1 MKYLAIIFL
10 FFITAN
16 AKAQSGFNSENMEV
30 TRSDL
35 ETNFYAKDT
44 TANAI
49 VLYEYGNSYVDNN
62 NFELYTE
69 IKKKIKILNRKGFD
83 KATIKEYLY
92 YEGSKHERMNHISAT
107 TFNLESNGSITS
119 TRLDKKDVF
128 EEKYNDRYNIT
139 KFTLPN
145 VKEGSVITYSYTVS
159 TPYMYKYREWKF
171 QDDIPKL
178 YSEYR
183 TSIPANWEYNIK
195 LVGFKKLYKHDM
207 EKKARCLEGGNG
219 TYADCTETVYIMKD
233 IPAFIEEDYMT
244 TINNYL
250 SRIEYELKTFK
261 SFDGRVEN
269 ITKTWKI
276 ADKEIKAM
284 PEIGKQLGK
293 RGMLKDI
300 LDNSITNEENPLK
313 KAKAIYKYVQDNYIW
328 NGKYQ
333 MFKDVSV
340 KDLVKN
346 KSGKASEINILLYNL
361 LDDNGIKVMP
371 VLLSTRNNG
380 LPTQLYPVIS
390 DFNYLLVQATINN
403 KTYLLDATN
412 KYLSFGEIPFKCLN
426 HYGRLMDFKMGSYY
440 IDIVPEKTSVVHYR
454 VELNLDENK
463 NLTGTIDSKT
473 SGYHALPLKRSYFG
487 NKQDYLKDYENK
499 YTNITFLDH
508 SVTTK
513 DKTSFDF
520 SENFDVE
527 YQVENIADNLY
538 VNPFLFKFFTENPF
552 KLQERTYPIDFGYKD
567 AYLYNVKINL
577 GKNYEVLDR
586 PTDVSLTLPNNKGML
601 ILSSQIHDNAVLL
614 FLKINFNDSF
624 YGPEYYDYLKQ
635 FFAKIVDIQN
645 NALIVLKK
653 K

>member
-1 MKYLAIIFL
+1 MKYLAIISL
-10 FFITAN
+10 LFITAKV
-16 AKAQSGFNSENMEV
+16 KAQSSFNSENMEV

-49 VLYEYGNSYVDNN
+49 VLYEYGNSYVDND

-83 KATIKEYLY
+83 KATIEEYLY
-92 YEGSKHERMNHISAT
+92 YEGNKHERMSRITAS

-119 TRLDKKDVF
+119 TRLDKKDIF

-145 VKEGSVITYSYTVS
+145 VKEGSVITYSYTLS
-159 TPYMYKYREWKF
+159 TPYMYKYREWEF

-178 YSEYR
+178 HSEYH

-195 LVGFKKLYKHDM
+195 LVGFKKLDKNEM
-207 EKKARCLEGGNG
+207 TKKARCLEGGNG
-219 TYADCTETVYIMKD
+219 TYADCTEAVYIMKD
-233 IPAFIEEDYMT
+233 VPAFIEEDYMT
-244 TINNYL
+244 TIDNYL

-284 PEIGKQLGK
+284 PEIGRQLGK
-293 RGMLKDI
+293 SNMLKGLIDK
-300 LDNSITNEENPLK
+300 SIKNEPDTLK
-313 KAKAIYKYVQDNYIW
+313 KATAIYKYVQDNYIW

-340 KDLVKN
+340 KNLVKN
-346 KSGKASEINILLYNL
+346 KSGKASEINMLLYNL

-371 VLLSTRNNG
+371 VLLSTRDNG

-412 KYLSFGEIPFKCLN
+412 KYLPFGEIPFKCLN

-454 VELNLDENK
+454 VELNLDENQ
-463 NLTGTIDSKT
+463 NLTGTIYSKT
-473 SGYHALPLKRSYFG
+473 GGYHALPLKKSYFD
-487 NKQDYLKDYENK
+487 NKQDYLKAYENE
-499 YTNITFLDH
+499 YTDITFLDH
-508 SVTTK
+508 SVTTE

-520 SENFDVE
+520 SETFDVE
-527 YQVENIADNLY
+527 YHAENIGDNLY
-538 VNPFLFKFFTENPF
+538 INPFLFKFFTENPF
-552 KLQERTYPIDFGYKD
+552 KLQERTYPIDIGYKD
-567 AYLYNVKINL
+567 AFLYNIKINL
-577 GKNYEVLDR
+577 GEDYEVLDK
-586 PTDVSLTLPNNKGML
+586 PKDVSLTLPNNKGTL
-601 ILSSQIHDNAVLL
+601 VFASQIQDNSVLL
-614 FLKINFNDSF
+614 YLKINFNDSF
-624 YGPEYYDYLKQ
+624 YGPEYYDYLKK
-635 FFAKIVDIQN
+635 FFAKIVDIQK
-645 NALIVLKK
+645 NALIVVKK